1 MTVGATSE
9 DELARIIAAGGRR
22 GEIYAQLKALRDTY
36 ADEIRRRYPNLKDV
50 PRRVSGYNLDDLLPE
65 RGFHVA
71 RALSGTE
78 GTCVT
83 VLEAQVHLVPSPR
96 SQLAARA
103 RLSRASTRPATTSP
117 RCSRRSRSAW
127 RGSTTSSSPT

>member
-1 MTVGATSE
+1 MKPINVGLLGIGTVG
-9 DELARIIAAGGRR
+9 GGTWDVLMRN
-22 GEIYAQLKALRDTY
+22 
-36 ADEIRRRYPNLKDV
+36 ADEIRRRYPTNL

-83 VLEAQVHLVPSPR
+83 ILEASLHLVHSPAVK
-96 SQLAARA
+96 SVLV
-103 RLSRASTRPATTSP
+103 LGYPDVS
-117 RCSRRSRSAW
+117 SA
-127 RGSTTSSSPT
+127 GDHITEVMQYGPIGLEGLDDCLVEDMKTKGIHPQ